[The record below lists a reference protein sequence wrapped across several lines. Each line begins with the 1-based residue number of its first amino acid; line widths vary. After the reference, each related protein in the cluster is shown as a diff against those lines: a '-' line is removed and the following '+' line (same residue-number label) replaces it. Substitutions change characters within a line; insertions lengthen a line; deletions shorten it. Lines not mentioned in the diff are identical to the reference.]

1 MRAVATASAR
11 GAPGSARLGRARGSP
26 PLWAVRRPRANRRA
40 ARATL
45 VFRANLDDRVG
56 SESRANRGAA
66 RPSTPRAPTPAET
79 WADEP
84 ERPPPSAYDL
94 SEEDARAPPS
104 SWPRDDRA
112 DARRADDTADAR
124 PRGFDRRDS
133 PPPPPRPEPSL
144 ADQLPGGVGAVVAW
158 ILRAVSTTSDA
169 TARALAGLF
178 PRSVPLATLRTLAYI
193 LWACLLF
200 AVFQRLLSAFV
211 LIGGLALLAIAV
223 ANGESMGAGRGGGF
237 DDRRGRRPGDAWG
250 TRSRSFDAS
259 RDDARR
265 RRRNQTPWGR
275 TMTRPEPEGAW
286 TYAAEETSQD
296 AGTTGTGTG
305 GEFGRDEFYGG
316 DEFARG
322 DSEGFDDGR
331 FTSWD
336 TNRRGDFE
344 FSAPF
349 GAEWRAAATAAAAT
363 AAETMRAAA
372 AAANATNANANAR
385 NPAADVASF
394 GADAIDRVVASFEG
408 AAGAADAGFSFDA
421 FAAKDDTRPDREKK
435 RDERKYDDAEDSD
448 DDDDDDVVDVE
459 ARSVPFDEWVGR
471 PSRDDVTEATS
482 DESVS
487 DSRRRAG
494 GDDRSDRSD
503 RSGVWTAATY
513 RTQGG
518 ASSSSSGWRRDAT
531 EPNDDDR
538 FDGFDGF
545 DREGGYDRWT
555 EASRAAFEEA
565 KNFAGFGGGGGAR
578 GSRARD
584 AGPNRWREFV
594 TGRFYGTYQEDLV
607 SASWAREGED
617 EGDEGRRGGDGE
629 FAPSAVAKEA
639 EIRDG
644 RFVDGAW
651 IVDDDDDDARG
662 ARDDDDDGGVDA
674 RAVR

>member
-26 PLWAVRRPRANRRA
+26 PLSAVRRPRANRRA

-56 SESRANRGAA
+56 SEPRANRGAA

-84 ERPPPSAYDL
+84 ERPPPSVYDL
-94 SEEDARAPPS
+94 SEEDARASPS
-104 SWPRDDRA
+104 SWPRDVRA
-112 DARRADDTADAR
+112 DAPRADDTADAR
-124 PRGFDRRDS
+124 PRGFDRRDA

-144 ADQLPGGVGAVVAW
+144 ADQLPDGVGAVVAW

-178 PRSVPLATLRTLAYI
+178 PRSVPLATLRTLAYV

-223 ANGESMGAGRGGGF
+223 ANGESMGAKRGGGF

-250 TRSRSFDAS
+250 TKSQSFDAA
-259 RDDARR
+259 RDRARR
-265 RRRNQTPWGR
+265 RRRKQTPWGR
-275 TMTRPEPEGAW
+275 TMMNAEPEDWW
-286 TYAAEETSQD
+286 TYRGAEEASYD
-296 AGTTGTGTG
+296 VGTTGTGTG
-305 GEFGRDEFYGG
+305 GEFGPDEFAGPG
-316 DEFARG
+316 DEFAGPG
-322 DSEGFDDGR
+322 DEFFAGPGDEFAGSDDGR
-331 FTSWD
+331 FASWD
-336 TNRRGDFE
+336 TNRRD
-344 FSAPF
+344 AF
-349 GAEWRAAATAAAAT
+349 GAEWRAAATAAAVT
-363 AAETMRAAA
+363 AAETMRAARA
-372 AAANATNANANAR
+372 AAVTAANSQ

-394 GADAIDRVVASFEG
+394 SADAVDRVVASFEG

-421 FAAKDDTRPDREKK
+421 FAAKDDDVERE
-435 RDERKYDDAEDSD
+435 DERADDDAGVSD
-448 DDDDDDVVDVE
+448 EDDDVVDVE
-459 ARSVPFDEWVGR
+459 ATSVPFDEWVGR
-471 PSRDDVTEATS
+471 PPPARDDVAEATS
-482 DESVS
+482 DESDS
-487 DSRRRAG
+487 DSRRRVN
-494 GDDRSDRSD
+494 GDG
-503 RSGVWTAATY
+503 RSGPSESSGGWTAATY
-513 RTQGG
+513 GSPRG
-518 ASSSSSGWRRDAT
+518 ASSSGWRR
-531 EPNDDDR
+531 ESYDDER
-538 FDGFDGF
+538 FDGFDRFDGS

-565 KNFAGFGGGGGAR
+565 KNFAGFGGGGAR

-594 TGRFYGTYQEDLV
+594 TGRFYGAYQEDLV

-617 EGDEGRRGGDGE
+617 EGDEERRSGDE
-629 FAPSAVAKEA
+629 SVAPSAVVNEA

-651 IVDDDDDDARG
+651 IVDDDAREDG
-662 ARDDDDDGGVDA
+662 DDGDGDGGGDA